1 MQENKLS
8 EQLDDYENL
17 ISEFKSKMATLRQ
30 HEDELNQKK
39 TILEAKEQEL
49 NFREIESNQNC
60 NEENEQMLDR
70 IKIKLDKINQ
80 KEKELELKLNSEPS
94 LKHES
99 NHKITEIEH
108 SKKLLEGQILQ
119 FKAQNE
125 AYILEIE
132 SLRAANNSLNEEL
145 KSKSQKRNEDL
156 DDQFDL
162 LREKEDKI
170 KEMMEVVN
178 NTIATKQKALEEWEM
193 DLDTKQQQF
202 EQMQNDNTD
211 PQMNLKTNETVRK
224 TRELEKYVEIK
235 NNEITKIQEKFK
247 ILDDKYKIL
256 KIQLNKVDGFIN
268 QFDSNQL
275 SNLQKSELNLINK
288 LIQSVNQNEYNIS
301 EDDASKLS
309 YNYDSE
315 LKKTLIN
322 YENQLVVKEN
332 ELKSKESSLNTNIQE
347 IKQALSIGKDQ
358 TISSV
363 HSNVIKYKNTEKI
376 FNDYEGLIDKQES
389 EINSLKTKIK
399 LISEGSNNNNNNNEQ
414 YKANKSKQQAEI
426 LELKEK
432 IEFFEKQLDQKQK
445 ALKQFLEQN
454 MEQFNTLK
462 SMEES

>member
-145 KSKSQKRNEDL
+145 KSKS
-156 DDQFDL
+156 
-162 LREKEDKI
+162 
-170 KEMMEVVN
+170 
-178 NTIATKQKALEEWEM
+178 
-193 DLDTKQQQF
+193 
-202 EQMQNDNTD
+202 
-211 PQMNLKTNETVRK
+211 
-224 TRELEKYVEIK
+224 
-235 NNEITKIQEKFK
+235 
-247 ILDDKYKIL
+247 
-256 KIQLNKVDGFIN
+256 
-268 QFDSNQL
+268 
-275 SNLQKSELNLINK
+275 
-288 LIQSVNQNEYNIS
+288 
-301 EDDASKLS
+301 
-309 YNYDSE
+309 
-315 LKKTLIN
+315 
-322 YENQLVVKEN
+322 
-332 ELKSKESSLNTNIQE
+332 
-347 IKQALSIGKDQ
+347 
-358 TISSV
+358 
-363 HSNVIKYKNTEKI
+363 
-376 FNDYEGLIDKQES
+376 
-389 EINSLKTKIK
+389 
-399 LISEGSNNNNNNNEQ
+399 
-414 YKANKSKQQAEI
+414 
-426 LELKEK
+426 
-432 IEFFEKQLDQKQK
+432 
-445 ALKQFLEQN
+445 
-454 MEQFNTLK
+454 
-462 SMEES
+462 